1 MEEKVM
7 HLMRRG
13 VITCSEETN
22 LQEVAQIMVANSI
35 RYCVVTNPN
44 NEVKGFISTR
54 LMLKGYKKDLEQG
67 RAKDI
72 LLPYTITIT
81 PSSSLKEAVRVM
93 NQKRSSIS
101 SWSRT
106 VPAAMPS
113 WDWSMRKISSARW
126 QWIEKDGRRG
136 ENLRPDA

>member
-44 NEVKGFISTR
+44 NEVKGIISTR
-54 LMLKGYKKDLEQG
+54 RLLKGYKKDLEQG

-81 PSSSLKEAVRVM
+81 PNSSLKEAVRVM
-93 NQKRSSIS
+93 NQK
-101 SWSRT
+101 
-106 VPAAMPS
+106 
-113 WDWSMRKISSARW
+113 KIEHLIVVSDRPGSSA
-126 QWIEKDGRRG
+126 ILGLLHAEDIISKMAGD
-136 ENLRPDA
+136 

>member
-35 RYCVVTNPN
+35 HYCVVTNPN
-44 NEVKGFISTR
+44 NEVKGIISTR
-54 LMLKGYKKDLEQG
+54 RILKGYKKDLEQS

-72 LLPYTITIT
+72 LLPYTVTIT
-81 PSSSLKEAVRVM
+81 PNSSLKDAVRVM
-93 NQKRSSIS
+93 NQKKIEHLIVVSDRPGSHAILGLLHAEDIIS
-101 SWSRT
+101 KM
-106 VPAAMPS
+106 A
-113 WDWSMRKISSARW
+113 
-126 QWIEKDGRRG
+126 KD
-136 ENLRPDA
+136 

>member
-93 NQKRSSIS
+93 NQKKIEYLIVVSDRPGSNAILGLVHAEDIIS
-101 SWSRT
+101 
-106 VPAAMPS
+106 
-113 WDWSMRKISSARW
+113 
-126 QWIEKDGRRG
+126 
-136 ENLRPDA
+136 